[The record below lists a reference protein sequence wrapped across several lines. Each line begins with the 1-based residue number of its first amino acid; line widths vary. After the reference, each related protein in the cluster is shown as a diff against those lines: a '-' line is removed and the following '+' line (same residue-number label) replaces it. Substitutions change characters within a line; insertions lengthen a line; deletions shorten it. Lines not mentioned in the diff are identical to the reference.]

1 MLPAAL
7 GIALSPFPVIGI
19 VLVLISPNGRTKG
32 VAFTAGWLASLSLLT
47 AVVLLAF
54 EQIQE
59 SEGSRTAV
67 DWVRV
72 VVGVALL
79 LAAGRK
85 WRTRP
90 GHGAQAELPAWT
102 SRVNELSVRRAA
114 LMGALLGGVNPKN
127 VVFTIAAGSSIA
139 ELVDDGV
146 DEIAAAALFVGLSSI
161 TVVGATALQ
170 LFAGNRGGA
179 ALRAV
184 GDFMVRYANAIT
196 MVVFVAL
203 GGMILG
209 SGIAGLTA

>member
-1 MLPAAL
+1 
-7 GIALSPFPVIGI
+7 
-19 VLVLISPNGRTKG
+19 
-32 VAFTAGWLASLSLLT
+32 LLT

-72 VVGVALL
+72 VVGVVLL

-85 WRTRP
+85 WRARP
-90 GHGAQAELPAWT
+90 RNGAQAELPAWM
-102 SRVNELSVRRAA
+102 SRVNELSIRRAA
-114 LMGALLGGVNPKN
+114 RMGALLGGINPKN
-127 VVFTIAAGSSIA
+127 VVFTLAAASSIA

-146 DEIAAAALFVGLSSI
+146 NEFAAAALFVGLSSI

-170 LFAGNRGGA
+170 LFAGNRGGG
-179 ALRAV
+179 ALTAV

-196 MVVFVAL
+196 MVMFVAL
-203 GGMILG
+203 GGLILG
-209 SGIAGLTA
+209 DGIAGLTA